1 MTQKLI
7 VAVLSF
13 GVLAGCA
20 GGAGGGSAGLVGSL
34 NPFTW
39 FGNSETV
46 DVADAAA
53 VQGQVIL
60 PSLAPRKGYVDFTDT
75 RPMISNVTSLSSE
88 RSPDGAIIRASG
100 VVPALGY
107 YDAQLVKITPEK
119 PGQLLYQFRARPPE
133 GSTALG
139 AARQRD
145 ITATV
150 FLTLQQLE
158 SIREIKVLAAENA
171 RVTRR

>member
-20 GGAGGGSAGLVGSL
+20 GGSGGSLASL
-34 NPFTW
+34 NPFNW
-39 FGNSETV
+39 FGASETV
-46 DVADAAA
+46 AVADAAA
-53 VQGQVIL
+53 VPGQVVL
-60 PSLAPRKGYVDFTDT
+60 QSLAPKKGYVDFTDT
-75 RPMISNVTSLSSE
+75 RPMISTVTALSSE

-107 YDAQLVKITPEK
+107 FDAQLVKIPAEK
-119 PGQLLYQFRARPPE
+119 PGQLLYQFRARPPA
-133 GSTALG
+133 GSAVIG
-139 AARQRD
+139 AARQRG
-145 ITATV
+145 ITVAV

-158 SIREIKVLAAENA
+158 GINEIKVLAAENA

>member
-7 VAVLSF
+7 AAVL
-13 GVLAGCA
+13 GLGLLAGCA
-20 GGAGGGSAGLVGSL
+20 GGTGGGSAGFVGSL
-34 NPFTW
+34 NPFNW

-46 DVADAAA
+46 TVADAAE
-53 VQGQVIL
+53 VSGQVVL
-60 PSLAPRKGYVDFTDT
+60 PSLAPGKGYVDFTDT
-75 RPMISNVTSLSSE
+75 RPMISSLTSLSTE

-133 GSTALG
+133 GSTAIG

-145 ITATV
+145 ITVAV

-158 SIREIKVLAAENA
+158 GIREIKVLAAENA